1 MSLLTLVESLAYSV
15 GLNKPT
21 QVVGAPG
28 REMAE
33 VRQVA
38 DETGEE
44 LARRVQWGDLT
55 KTATI
60 TNSGKVNLPS
70 DFGRLVEGIAVM
82 TGGRPV
88 RPLTRA
94 EWADLPA
101 SVGTPRYFLL
111 EDDAITL
118 WPALSGGAEATVTYQ
133 SKNWVS
139 NGQAR
144 FTADTQSPIMDEAI
158 FLKGMIVR
166 WRRMKGMNYAD
177 EEAEYESALAHYA
190 HFDDRGRLG

>member
-1 MSLLTLVESLAYSV
+1 MSLLSLVESLAYSV

-21 QVVGAPG
+21 QVMGAPG

-55 KTATI
+55 KTTMI
-60 TNSGKVNLPS
+60 SGTGRIALPA
-70 DFGRLVEGIAVM
+70 DFGRLVEGIAV
-82 TGGRPV
+82 TADGRPV
-88 RPLTRA
+88 RSLTRG
-94 EWADLPA
+94 EWANLPTTI
-101 SVGTPRYFLL
+101 GRPRYFLL

-118 WPALSGGAEATVTYQ
+118 WPALPEGDGAAVTYQ

-144 FTADTQSPIMDEAI
+144 FTADNQSPLMDEAL

-166 WRRMKGMNYAD
+166 WRRNKGMAYAD
-177 EEAEYESALAHYA
+177 EEAEYEAALAQYA
-190 HFDDRGRLG
+190 GFDDRGRLR